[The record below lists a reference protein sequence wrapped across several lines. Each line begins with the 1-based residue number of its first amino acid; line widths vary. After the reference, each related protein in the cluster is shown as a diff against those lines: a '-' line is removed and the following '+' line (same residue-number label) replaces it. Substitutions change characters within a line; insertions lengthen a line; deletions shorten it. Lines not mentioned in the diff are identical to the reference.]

1 MTCIVTSLNIPS
13 QAVVVSAVVGL
24 LVLLVAGQLTDYEGS
39 SLKLASRYFMAF
51 SIPFFVW
58 FIFNMIIQIARIV
71 IS

>member
-1 MTCIVTSLNIPS
+1 
-13 QAVVVSAVVGL
+13 